1 MSDRIPTPPST
12 PAAPRA
18 HDRSHTRICLTDAAH
33 TGPMVSLFLVP
44 EPRVRGASML
54 HLLEQVPV
62 SDVPAPDPELTA
74 ALEAPSL
81 PGAAIR
87 LLPCASRRSDTSAMR
102 HIFHDHYIADGP
114 MGLDV
119 CDSEE
124 MARLAAL
131 PEHAIGPRRIDDF
144 ADYSVRQ
151 AMLAVF
157 RYFGVDQRIPLM
169 YHGYADPGGRW
180 LAVRTA
186 LA

>member
-1 MSDRIPTPPST
+1 MSTPQST
-12 PAAPRA
+12 PAASRA

-44 EPRVRGASML
+44 EPRVRGAAML

-62 SDVPAPDPELTA
+62 RDVPGPDPELTA
-74 ALEAPSL
+74 ALEAPRL

-87 LLPCASRRSDTSAMR
+87 LLPCASRRSDTSETR

-119 CDSEE
+119 CDREE

-131 PEHAIGPRRIDDF
+131 PERAIGPRRIDDF